1 MGGYVLISFDPRA
14 RRGRD
19 DSVGTAE
26 WADRVSIH
34 APAGGATRPAR
45 AGRATALFRSTR
57 PQGARRSFNVQ
68 VCANMRFDPR
78 ARRGRD
84 CGLFRIGG
92 AVGVSIHAPAG
103 GATMDGGRTTPA
115 IARFDPR
122 ARRGRDPRQG
132 EPSVA
137 HAAFRSTRPQG
148 ARPVDFSLSILQLTC
163 FDPRARRGRDRP
175 LWTIT
180 IRSRSFDPRARRGRD
195 KPWPAIS

>member
-57 PQGARRSFNVQ
+57 PQGARRQGPSAQRVTASFDPRARRGRDEASTFKSAPTCVSIHAPAGGATAVFSGSVVPSAFRSTRPQ
-68 VCANMRFDPR
+68 GARRWMVAGRPRPLRVSIHAPAGGATRARASHLWLTRRFDPR

-84 CGLFRIGG
+84 
-92 AVGVSIHAPAG
+92 
-103 GATMDGGRTTPA
+103 
-115 IARFDPR
+115 
-122 ARRGRDPRQG
+122 
-132 EPSVA
+132 
-137 HAAFRSTRPQG
+137 RSTS
-148 ARPVDFSLSILQLTC
+148 ASAS
-163 FDPRARRGRDRP
+163 
-175 LWTIT
+175 
-180 IRSRSFDPRARRGRD
+180 SN
-195 KPWPAIS
+195 